1 MGLHFSKKEFLQ
13 RKLKVIKQMKEESID
28 ALLIF
33 KSWLF
38 AKTDASE
45 GNPFEKYLY
54 GWHTRTSSFHFEFYV
69 YIIKTK
75 CI

>member
-1 MGLHFSKKEFLQ
+1 MKFILKQFIYIILLCFVFSL
-13 RKLKVIKQMKEESID
+13 
-28 ALLIF
+28 ALFIF

-54 GWHTRTSSFHFEFYV
+54 GWHSRTSSFHFEFYV

>member
-1 MGLHFSKKEFLQ
+1 MFIISN
-13 RKLKVIKQMKEESID
+13 

-54 GWHTRTSSFHFEFYV
+54 GWHSRTSSFHFEFYI
-69 YIIKTK
+69 YIIETK